1 MQVLLTI
8 FPAAGEHHEKF
19 PSQEAVKHK
28 RTNSD
33 IETVPWPTHARES
46 MGLPWGYHGVT
57 IFFTKALVDIC
68 EQEREKAK
76 QHFELEVKDLMGS
89 LVWVNHGKSA

>member
-33 IETVPWPTHARES
+33 IETVP
-46 MGLPWGYHGVT
+46 
-57 IFFTKALVDIC
+57 
-68 EQEREKAK
+68 
-76 QHFELEVKDLMGS
+76 
-89 LVWVNHGKSA
+89 